1 MSDLCLRISFGTL
14 TARFARSLALD
25 CKIKGRFGQCNIKDD
40 YWKRALGECRQKEGW
55 AARIV
60 CISPTVSISYVCMY
74 ALTEGGWQKR
84 ISEELLEECL
94 NV

>member
-1 MSDLCLRISFGTL
+1 MITGKELLENADKRK
-14 TARFARSLALD
+14 D
-25 CKIKGRFGQCNIKDD
+25 GQ
-40 YWKRALGECRQKEGW
+40 LE
-55 AARIV
+55 IV